1 MTPTNGILEQ
11 PLINVNAD
19 RVPTL
24 ELILMLTLIG
34 LLPTFLVMM
43 TSFTRII
50 IILGFLRNAMGIQ
63 QTPPNIVLAGISIF
77 LTLFIMQPVISEV
90 NTVAYQPYLRQEIT
104 MQECFEKGAVPF
116 KTFMIKNTEKTA
128 LKLFTDAS
136 KTEVPKDKTKLP
148 LTLIVP
154 AFLMTELKR
163 AFMAGFLLYLPFMLI
178 DIVVS
183 SILMSMGM
191 MMLPPAMISLPFK
204 LLLFVVLDGWNLLF
218 QSLLLRG
225 YQ

>member
-1 MTPTNGILEQ
+1 MTPTNGWLEQ
-11 PLINVNAD
+11 PLVNINAN

-24 ELILMLTLIG
+24 ELILMLSIIG

-77 LTLFIMQPVISEV
+77 LTLFIMQPVITEV
-90 NTVAYQPYLRQEIT
+90 NTVAYQPYMRQEIS
-104 MQECFEKGAVPF
+104 MQECFEKGVVPF
-116 KTFMIKNTEKTA
+116 KTFMIKNTEKSA
-128 LKLFTDAS
+128 LKLFTDVS
-136 KTEVPKDKTKLP
+136 KTEVPSDKTQLS
-148 LTLIVP
+148 LSLIVP

-204 LLLFVVLDGWNLLF
+204 LLLFVVLDGWHLLF
-218 QSLLLRG
+218 QSILLRG
-225 YQ
+225 YN

>member
-1 MTPTNGILEQ
+1 MTVTNGMLEQ
-11 PLINVNAD
+11 PLVNINAD

-24 ELILMLTLIG
+24 ELILMLTLIA

-50 IILGFLRNAMGIQ
+50 IILGFLRNALGVQ

-77 LTLFIMQPVISEV
+77 LTLFIMQPVIKEV
-90 NTVAYQPYLRQEIT
+90 NTQAYQPYVRQEIT
-104 MQECFEKGAVPF
+104 MQETFKRAAVPL
-116 KTFMIKNTEKTA
+116 KKFMISNTEKTA
-128 LKLFTDAS
+128 LKLFVDVS
-136 KTEVPKDKTKLP
+136 KEELP
-148 LTLIVP
+148 EDVTQLPMTVVMP
-154 AFLMTELKR
+154 SFLMTELKR

-178 DIVVS
+178 DIVVA

-204 LLLFVVLDGWNLLF
+204 LLLFVAMDGWHMLF
-218 QSLLLRG
+218 QSLLMG
-225 YQ
+225 FN